1 MNLEDKNTIV
11 NKVRDFLINEGL
23 THDEAVNAIIDAEI
37 IPIIN
42 WDDARGEIRTVED
55 YAAEAYEFW
64 KAKQD

>member
-42 WDDARGEIRTVED
+42 WDDARGEIRAVQD

-64 KAKQD
+64 KAKQN